1 MEEKRRSPRP
11 TDESE
16 RGGMKRQRALRAS
29 GCIAD
34 TEANGRQMS
43 SPSALSRSAEVD
55 SFQGDPPSRNEN
67 AFAQPACGRQA
78 LLQVLMP
85 GNYLTK

>member
-1 MEEKRRSPRP
+1 
-11 TDESE
+11 
-16 RGGMKRQRALRAS
+16 
-29 GCIAD
+29 
-34 TEANGRQMS
+34 MS